1 MPQGKEN
8 MLDSRTM
15 CIRNC
20 DQMLRLR
27 SCWTFSLMWK
37 ECDIFCTRVTHSYTV
52 PRVNYVINLP
62 RTIVAWFIYHIP
74 VKRCIYMLEETEG
87 LIKYV
92 TLGTLDK
99 RTTTNITQRHN
110 TTQNTKKIRKADPS
124 KNRWLTHVIAK
135 GKQFLSLI
143 GLHAFF
149 PEFIYV

>member
-1 MPQGKEN
+1 
-8 MLDSRTM
+8 
-15 CIRNC
+15 
-20 DQMLRLR
+20 
-27 SCWTFSLMWK
+27 
-37 ECDIFCTRVTHSYTV
+37 
-52 PRVNYVINLP
+52 
-62 RTIVAWFIYHIP
+62 
-74 VKRCIYMLEETEG
+74 MLEETEG

-124 KNRWLTHVIAK
+124 NNRWLTHVIAK